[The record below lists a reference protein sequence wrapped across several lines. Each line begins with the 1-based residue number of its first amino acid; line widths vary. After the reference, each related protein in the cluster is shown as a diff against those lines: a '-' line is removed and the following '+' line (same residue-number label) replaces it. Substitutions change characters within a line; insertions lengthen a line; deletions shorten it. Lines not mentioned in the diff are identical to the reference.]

1 MNHGAVNTNIETK
14 EIRKVCSLTRDN
26 TNSEQLI
33 GTADLLTDRGRP
45 SFIVIPVFIVAS

>member
-1 MNHGAVNTNIETK
+1 MNHGTVNAKIGTK
-14 EIRKVCSLTRDN
+14 EIRKVFPLTRDN

-33 GTADLLTDRGRP
+33 GTAGLLTERGRP